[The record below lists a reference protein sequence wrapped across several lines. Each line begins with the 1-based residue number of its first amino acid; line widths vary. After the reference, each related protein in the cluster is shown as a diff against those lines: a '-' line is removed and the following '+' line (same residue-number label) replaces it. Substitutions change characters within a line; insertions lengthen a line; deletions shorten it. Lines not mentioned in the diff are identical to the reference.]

1 MNYTL
6 HSISSY
12 LFLTFTYSILSTIL
26 KSKKHVLYLFCAF
39 FALVIFS
46 QCAFASQ
53 VISGKCTTDPNNPHY
68 DFYPVFFHCFL
79 PWFFI
84 FGVIAIM
91 LEGFPASLGP
101 FSNTFGFITVKLMGV
116 SSLIKK
122 LLKSDF
128 YSKATVRDS
137 GIKALSD
144 AIHDI
149 RDKDD
154 SLFINLFT
162 SRNFDANMETYDNM
176 FNKSDMNI
184 FRANVESFR
193 HLVKIKE
200 TVSKTIWYILA
211 GFLSS
216 SITSLKLTS
225 WKCKRSLK
233 ELTKLNDK
241 RKR

>member
-6 HSISSY
+6 HSISSF

-26 KSKKHVLYLFCAF
+26 KSKKQILFLFCAF
-39 FALVIFS
+39 FVLVLFS
-46 QCAFASQ
+46 QCAFATQ
-53 VISGKCTTDPNNPHY
+53 AISSKCTTDPNNPHY

-84 FGVIAIM
+84 FGVIAIL
-91 LEGFPASLGP
+91 LEVFPSWLTP
-101 FSNTFGFITVKLMGV
+101 FSNTFGYITVKLMGV
-116 SSLIKK
+116 SSVIKNLI
-122 LLKSDF
+122 KSDF
-128 YSKATVRDS
+128 YSKAVVNDS

-144 AIHDI
+144 AIDDI

-162 SRNFDANMETYDNM
+162 SRNFDANMETYSKI
-176 FNKSDMNI
+176 FNKID
-184 FRANVESFR
+184 VEAFKVNTDTFR

-200 TVSKTIWYILA
+200 TVSKTIWYMLA

-216 SITSLKLTS
+216 SITSLKITS

-233 ELTKLNDK
+233 ELTKIDEKMNK
-241 RKR
+241 